1 MKIGDFFAG
10 KSKQD
15 IDTDGERM
23 NHWCFLVVRLIDTRF
38 TQEEIVKK
46 NRNALAET
54 AHKKR
59 DNSLR
64 GNAMRRARSG
74 DVPRTL
80 TPWEWHE
87 WYSEHGMPQEFGR
100 VASDAEPNTWQRFI
114 RKLMG
119 RS

>member
-1 MKIGDFFAG
+1 MRKNSNGLAH
-10 KSKQD
+10 
-15 IDTDGERM
+15 TA
-23 NHWCFLVVRLIDTRF
+23 
-38 TQEEIVKK
+38 QE
-46 NRNALAET
+46 
-54 AHKKR
+54 KR

-74 DVPRTL
+74 NVPKTL

-87 WYSEHGMPQEFGR
+87 WYCEHGMPQEFEKG
-100 VASDAEPNTWQRFI
+100 ANSAEPSKWNRFI